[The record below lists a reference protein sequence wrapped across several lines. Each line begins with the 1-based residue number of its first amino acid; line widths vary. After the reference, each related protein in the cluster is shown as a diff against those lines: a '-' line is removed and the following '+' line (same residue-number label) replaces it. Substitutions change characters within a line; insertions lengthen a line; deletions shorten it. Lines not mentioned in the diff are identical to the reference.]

1 MRKRINFGQPR
12 QFPAQTCK
20 GKNKKQPLSRQICE
34 KKHDIYVRSC
44 KSVKGNNRK
53 ERRTREFSCI
63 KAGLLLVTILFT
75 NYKVMRFSRDLLVR
89 VVVYLTRHP
98 AQFDYCVWVMK
109 QYLLVVDF
117 CEVVSLVV
125 VRNEPPIT
133 TLLIGLDFLPSP
145 IFVYPATLTEYCF
158 PLTRPCN
165 WWEKTSFT

>member
-44 KSVKGNNRK
+44 KSVKGNNRR

-75 NYKVMRFSRDLLVR
+75 NYKSYAIFTRFTCSCGCLFDTSPSLVWLLCLSDETILTRCWLFWSSFSCSCEKWASDNNPLDRFRLPSLTNLRISRDFDRVLLSTHKTLQLVR
-89 VVVYLTRHP
+89 
-98 AQFDYCVWVMK
+98 K
-109 QYLLVVDF
+109 
-117 CEVVSLVV
+117 
-125 VRNEPPIT
+125 N
-133 TLLIGLDFLPSP
+133 
-145 IFVYPATLTEYCF
+145 
-158 PLTRPCN
+158 
-165 WWEKTSFT
+165 